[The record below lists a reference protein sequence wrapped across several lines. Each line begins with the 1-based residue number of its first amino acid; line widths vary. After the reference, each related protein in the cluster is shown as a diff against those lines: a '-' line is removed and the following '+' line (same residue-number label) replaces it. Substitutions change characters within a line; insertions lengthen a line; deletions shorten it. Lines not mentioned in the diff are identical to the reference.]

1 MNSPANLWQLK
12 STYERF
18 SERVFWPVG
27 TVEAHGPLP
36 VGTDNVSAEYIARK
50 LAPEFEADVLPLL
63 PFGVNR
69 SLAGHRGSLG
79 LSPETFKAVVYDVGI
94 SLARNGVRELV
105 VINGH
110 GGNTSHLKEALY
122 RLHLNTGLKVA
133 SVDWWVLVPDLS
145 KEVLGEL
152 QGHAG
157 AEEWAFVVAA
167 YPQMYDTLNRERD
180 YPAYHPRPGVSAYP
194 APRSILL
201 YEEGRTNRYAFSRE
215 QLERYVEGVLEAV
228 RGLLKEILEGWAEV

>member
-1 MNSPANLWQLK
+1 
-12 STYERF
+12 
-18 SERVFWPVG
+18 VG

-36 VGTDNVSAEYIARK
+36 VGTDNVSAEYIART
-50 LAPEFEADVLPLL
+50 LAPEFGADVLPLL

-79 LSPETFKAVVYDVGI
+79 LSPETFKAVIYDVGL
-94 SLARNGVRELV
+94 SLARNGVREVV

-122 RLHLNTGLKVA
+122 RLHLDTGMRAA

-145 KEVLGEL
+145 KEVLGEV

-167 YPQMYDTLNRERD
+167 YPEMYESVRRDTE
-180 YPAYHPRPGVSAYP
+180 YSAYHPRPGVSAYP

-201 YEEGRTNRYAFSRE
+201 YEEGNSNSYDFPKDR
-215 QLERYVEGVLEAV
+215 LLKYVNGVLEAV
-228 RGLLKEILEGWAEV
+228 RRVLKEILGGWEEM

>member
-1 MNSPANLWQLK
+1 M
-12 STYERF
+12 
-18 SERVFWPVG
+18 G

-36 VGTDNVSAEYIARK
+36 VGTDNVSAEYIART
-50 LAPEFEADVLPLL
+50 LAPEFGADVLPLL

-79 LSPETFKAVVYDVGI
+79 LSPETFKAVIYDVGT
-94 SLARNGVRELV
+94 SLARNGVKELV

-110 GGNTSHLKEALY
+110 GGNTSHLKEALH
-122 RLHLNTGLKVA
+122 RLHLDAGMRVA
-133 SVDWWVLVPDLS
+133 SVDWWALVPDLS
-145 KEVLGEL
+145 KRVLGEV

-167 YPQMYDTLNRERD
+167 YPELYDDVRRDRD
-180 YPAYHPRPGVSAYP
+180 YAAYHPKPGVSVYP

-201 YEEGRTNRYAFSRE
+201 YEEGNRNSYDFSKERL
-215 QLERYVEGVLEAV
+215 LEYVNGVLRAV
-228 RGLLKEILEGWAEV
+228 RELLREILTGWREM